1 MRTAADT
8 VSYALGFKN
17 EVVGTGPFSSC
28 QRKREG
34 AGEEKAGAEV
44 LSNVV
49 FIVFAAVAFGFV
61 NQLDMASK
69 GL

>member
-17 EVVGTGPFSSC
+17 EVVGTGPFSSFEL
-28 QRKREG
+28 KREG
-34 AGEEKAGAEV
+34 GEEKAGAEV
-44 LSNVV
+44 VTNVV
-49 FIVFAAVAFGFV
+49 FIVFAAVVFGYV